1 MGFALKKFIAAF
13 LMPIP
18 LSLLALGAA
27 IYFLYVKR
35 YKLAKFFL
43 LGASLIIVLSS
54 NDYFANAYAGVL
66 ENRYKTTQPI
76 ETKVDYIF
84 VLGSGHDDSA
94 FLPLSS
100 MPSDSAMKRLV
111 HGVMLYKKYTGAKL
125 IVSGYGGTTDIS
137 HAEVAAMFVESLGVK
152 KEDLILFQNTHDTF
166 EEAKVFKSLYGEGNF
181 ILVTSAMHSVRADA
195 IFRKLSLFPTL
206 SPTDFATSDRTKI
219 FRFSA
224 NNIKTVEA
232 ATHEYLGL
240 LWYKIRGYI

>member
-27 IYFLYVKR
+27 IFFLYVKR

-43 LGASLIIVLSS
+43 LSASFIIALSS
-54 NDYFANAYAGVL
+54 NDYFANAYASIL
-66 ENRYKTTQPI
+66 ENRYKNLQPVDQ
-76 ETKVDYIF
+76 KVDYIF

-100 MPSDSAMKRLV
+100 MPSQSAMKRLV
-111 HGVMLYKKYTGAKL
+111 HGVMLYNRHKGAKL
-125 IVSGYGGTTDIS
+125 IVSGYGGLSKIS
-137 HAEVAAMFVESLGVK
+137 HAEVASMFVEKLGVN
-152 KEDLILFQNTHDTF
+152 KEDLILFQNPKDTF
-166 EEAKVFKSLYGEGNF
+166 EEAKLFRQLYANSEF
-181 ILVTSAMHSVRADA
+181 ILVTSALHSVRSHA
-195 IFRKLSLFPTL
+195 IFRKLSLEPVL
-206 SPTDFATSDRTKI
+206 SPTDFLTSDRAKI
-219 FRFSA
+219 YRFSA
-224 NNIKTVEA
+224 KNIKTVEA